1 MICLSMGLATL
12 QMLNCYTLW
21 QGYIENILYQ
31 RDVGSLECCEIKDG
45 KVPVVSK
52 ILQFFDQFGQC
63 DS

>member
-1 MICLSMGLATL
+1 
-12 QMLNCYTLW
+12 MLNFYTLW
-21 QGYIENILYQ
+21 QGFIENILYQ

-63 DS
+63 NS